1 MKVLMISDVYFPRI
15 NGVSTSIQ
23 TFVET
28 VSEYGIEVTLVAPE
42 YPNGIEQTEVLRV
55 ASRRVPFD
63 PEDRLMRRRDL
74 ARLPERLKGRHFD
87 LVHVQTPFVAH
98 YAGLKLSNERRIPCL
113 ATYHTHFEEY
123 FYHYLPLLPA
133 PLARFATRRLVR
145 SQCNALDAVIAPS
158 RAMRDALQKYGVT
171 TPIHVLPTGIP
182 MEKFTTGDRCGF
194 RRQQGIGED
203 DPLALYVGRV
213 AHEKNLPFLL
223 KALTAALKT
232 LPNLRLVIAGE
243 GPALEGLKRQANA
256 MDIVRNV
263 MFVGYLDRQREL
275 PSCYAAA
282 DLFVFSSKTET
293 QGLVLLEAMAMGLPT
308 LGIPAMGAAE
318 ILGPER
324 GAVCAPDD
332 MIGFAERMCALL
344 MDRPRLAVLSVEAR
358 KFAGEWA
365 APERARQLAEL
376 YQQLGRRTMTNK

>member
-1 MKVLMISDVYFPRI
+1 M
-15 NGVSTSIQ
+15 
-23 TFVET
+23 
-28 VSEYGIEVTLVAPE
+28 GIA
-42 YPNGIEQTEVLRV
+42 
-55 ASRRVPFD
+55 
-63 PEDRLMRRRDL
+63 
-74 ARLPERLKGRHFD
+74 
-87 LVHVQTPFVAH
+87 
-98 YAGLKLSNERRIPCL
+98 
-113 ATYHTHFEEY
+113 
-123 FYHYLPLLPA
+123 
-133 PLARFATRRLVR
+133 
-145 SQCNALDAVIAPS
+145 
-158 RAMRDALQKYGVT
+158 
-171 TPIHVLPTGIP
+171 
-182 MEKFTTGDRCGF
+182 
-194 RRQQGIGED
+194 
-203 DPLALYVGRV
+203 
-213 AHEKNLPFLL
+213 
-223 KALTAALKT
+223 
-232 LPNLRLVIAGE
+232 
-243 GPALEGLKRQANA
+243 
-256 MDIVRNV
+256 RNV
-263 MFVGYLDRQREL
+263 LFVGYLDRQTQL